1 MKIAG
6 GLLMAIGAILT
17 IVTFLFQS
25 DTGKSSPLTICCG
38 VILFIIG
45 IIIFNFK
52 PKDKKDK

>member
-52 PKDKKDK
+52 PKDK